1 MRDYVIPHLRDNH
14 WLDGREMLVSW
25 LAVDWNQERPTA
37 AAEESLWRSVEIRP
51 LPDVPPAVDE
61 YLTELRRVNVNGDA
75 VYARFE
81 VTGSRDFDWFATRN
95 RWHEISFFTRLLSS
109 SSVSNALPEVTTEAT
124 FDASV
129 TFEWGS
135 SLTLDGELARAL
147 VNGGAY
153 KKFEGPPRA
162 AKELAA
168 RACDAIFGDRFL
180 DIEVFRCWKSWS
192 RWFHDGAWDTTY
204 VIIDRRDQAVSVLAS
219 TDTD

>member
-1 MRDYVIPHLRDNH
+1 
-14 WLDGREMLVSW
+14 VSW
-25 LAVDWNQERPTA
+25 LEVDWNQERPSDA
-37 AAEESLWRSVEIRP
+37 ASEWLWRSVEIRP
-51 LPDVPPAVDE
+51 LPDVPPLVDE
-61 YLTELRRVNVNGDA
+61 YLAELRRVNVNGGA

-95 RWHEISFFTRLLSS
+95 RWDDISFFSRLLSS
-109 SSVSNALPEVTTEAT
+109 SSVSSSLPAVTKEAA
-124 FDASV
+124 FDESV

-147 VNGGAY
+147 VIGGAY

-168 RACDAIFGDRFL
+168 RACEAMFGDRFL
-180 DIEVFRCWKSWS
+180 DIEVFKCWKPWS
-192 RWFHDGAWDTTY
+192 SWFHDVAWDSTY
-204 VIIDRRDQAVSVLAS
+204 IIIDRRSQVVSIFAS